1 MHLEGSCCYNAVS
14 FSVAAYPQRCLAEWH
29 EQHRPGGKSEA

>member
-14 FSVAAYPQRCLAEWH
+14 FSVAACPQQSLAEWH
-29 EQHRPGGKSEA
+29 EQHLPGGKSEA